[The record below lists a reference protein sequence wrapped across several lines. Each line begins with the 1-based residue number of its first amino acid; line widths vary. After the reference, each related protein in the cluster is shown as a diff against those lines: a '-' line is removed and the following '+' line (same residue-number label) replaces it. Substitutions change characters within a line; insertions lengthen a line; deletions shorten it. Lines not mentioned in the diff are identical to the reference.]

1 MHRLFQ
7 AKAQQSHEVGL
18 IDNASEK
25 RMALFLILKKESSI
39 GTYSLNSSCA
49 WSSKSKYLL
58 AVGVGSFMTS
68 LTISRIVWKLARPLC
83 DFFVRTFS

>member
-7 AKAQQSHEVGL
+7 AKAQQSQEVGL

-49 WSSKSKYLL
+49 WSSK
-58 AVGVGSFMTS
+58 VN
-68 LTISRIVWKLARPLC
+68 IC
-83 DFFVRTFS
+83 